1 MANIKLVSV
10 IIYCGFPTKVPEG
23 LMRQTKKYSFVM
35 EGHSLFFFVH
45 ILEHGHCLNILVISY
60 KEFHS
65 PFQTSIV
72 IKIFMSNYYRNL
84 T

>member
-1 MANIKLVSV
+1 MAI
-10 IIYCGFPTKVPEG
+10 G
-23 LMRQTKKYSFVM
+23 
-35 EGHSLFFFVH
+35 
-45 ILEHGHCLNILVISY
+45 Y

-72 IKIFMSNYYRNL
+72 IKIFMSLRIFVSTKSIESLQSEKFNSIVNCIEEISVKSLRDVS